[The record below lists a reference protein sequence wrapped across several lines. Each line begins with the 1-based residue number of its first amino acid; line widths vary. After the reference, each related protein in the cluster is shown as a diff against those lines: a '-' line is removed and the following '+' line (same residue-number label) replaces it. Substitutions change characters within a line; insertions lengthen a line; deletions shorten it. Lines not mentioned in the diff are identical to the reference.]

1 MATADDDE
9 MFLLDGFEEEEG
21 LYGVEGV
28 DGGSSEGGNPL
39 EERGNPLAFP
49 QSDDEEISTDGM
61 CQYMSVWHDMFVI
74 GGLTLLITNC

>member
-39 EERGNPLAFP
+39 EERRNPLAFP

-61 CQYMSVWHDMFVI
+61 SVHECLAWYVCYWWPYIVDH
-74 GGLTLLITNC
+74 